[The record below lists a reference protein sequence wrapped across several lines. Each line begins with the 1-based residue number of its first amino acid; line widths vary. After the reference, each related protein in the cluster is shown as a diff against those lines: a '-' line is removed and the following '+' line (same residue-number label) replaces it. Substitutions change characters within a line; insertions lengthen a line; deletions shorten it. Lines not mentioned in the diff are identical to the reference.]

1 MFLQIGN
8 TFINQDRIEYIKIYV
23 ESDTKEEP
31 LGVMNKIKYCVSSP
45 LRSTIDVTYYK
56 AVIVVKSK
64 DTQQKWTISAYSD
77 EYSNNVSERVECLRQ
92 KLFENLGI
100 HNIKI
105 DLDTGE
111 IVC

>member
-1 MFLQIGN
+1 MFLQIGD
-8 TFINQDRIEYIKIYV
+8 TFINQDRIEYVRIYV
-23 ESDTKEEP
+23 ESDTREKL
-31 LGVMNKIKYCVSSP
+31 LGTGRIKYDIRDALLP
-45 LRSTIDVTYYK
+45 STIVTYYK

-64 DTQQKWTISAYSD
+64 DTQQRWIISAYSD
-77 EYSNNVSERVECLRQ
+77 EYSKSVEEKVGCLKQ

-111 IVC
+111 VVR